1 VRDVFPSDVLAGESI
16 TIERSDA
23 SVDDRGARWFH
34 DWRRSDGEPLM
45 AAARMEDGSFLLR
58 AIDLADCVI
67 DQSGTR
73 VTVFAPSDRPA
84 DGLHH
89 LLLDQVL
96 PLVLSHRGEFVL
108 HATGVVLP
116 GGALVFAADA
126 GSGKSTLAAALSCRG
141 ADVLGDDAILLAG
154 TGERMTARA
163 AYPGVRL
170 WPDAIRAVFGVVGGA
185 GPGRAGLKTGLST
198 KRQFAPGA
206 RNLTFAVGSAPVASI
221 YQLEPAGTRATV
233 RIEPLSPREGAMALV
248 RHAYVFDICDRARLR
263 RQLDRAI
270 DCCRRTPVRRLVF
283 PHSFERLGE
292 VCAAVL
298 GDV

>member
-1 VRDVFPSDVLAGESI
+1 MRDVFPTDVLAGESI

-73 VTVFAPSDRPA
+73 VTVFVPSGRPA
-84 DGLHH
+84 DGVHH

-116 GGALVFAADA
+116 AGAVVFAADA
-126 GSGKSTLAAALSCRG
+126 GSGKSTLVAALGGRG
-141 ADVLGDDAILLAG
+141 AHVLGDDAVLLAASGPG
-154 TGERMTARA
+154 TTARA
-163 AYPGVRL
+163 AYPGLRL
-170 WPDAIRAVFGVVGGA
+170 WPDALRAVFGE
-185 GPGRAGLKTGLST
+185 AGLKAGRS
-198 KRQFAPGA
+198 KRRLGPDTAG
-206 RNLTFAVGSAPVASI
+206 LTFAAGAWPVAAI
-221 YQLEPAGTRATV
+221 YQLEPAGPREPV

-248 RHAYVFDICDRARLR
+248 RHAYIFDICDRGRLR

-270 DCCRRTPVRRLVF
+270 DCGRRTRVRRLVF
-283 PHSFERLGE
+283 PHALGRLGE

>member
-1 VRDVFPSDVLAGESI
+1 MRDVLPNDVLAGESI

-23 SVDDRGARWFH
+23 CVDDRGARWFH

-73 VTVFAPSDRPA
+73 VTVFAPSGRPP

-116 GGALVFAADA
+116 AGAVVLAADA
-126 GSGKSTLAAALSCRG
+126 GSGKSTLAAALGCRG
-141 ADVLGDDAILLAG
+141 AQVLGDDAVLLAARGPG
-154 TGERMTARA
+154 TTARA
-163 AYPGVRL
+163 AYPGLRL
-170 WPDAIRAVFGVVGGA
+170 WPDALCAVFGQAGLESGRSKRRL
-185 GPGRAGLKTGLST
+185 GPGTAGV
-198 KRQFAPGA
+198 
-206 RNLTFAVGSAPVASI
+206 TFAAGAWPVAAI
-221 YQLEPAGTRATV
+221 YQLEPAGPRAMV
-233 RIEPLSPREGAMALV
+233 RIEPLSPRDGAMALV
-248 RHAYVFDICDRARLR
+248 RHSFTFDICDRGRLR

-270 DCCRRTPVRRLVF
+270 DCGRRTAVRRLVF
-283 PHSFERLGE
+283 PHSLERLGE

>member
-1 VRDVFPSDVLAGESI
+1 VRQVLPHDVLAGESI
-16 TIERSDA
+16 TVERSDA
-23 SVDDRGARWFH
+23 CVDDRGARWFH

-58 AIDLADCVI
+58 ATDLADCVI
-67 DQSGTR
+67 DELGTR
-73 VTVFAPSDRPA
+73 VTVFVPSGKPA

-116 GGALVFAADA
+116 AGAVVFAADA
-126 GSGKSTLAAALSCRG
+126 GCGKSTLAAALGCRG
-141 ADVLGDDAILLAG
+141 AQVLGDDAILLSVSG
-154 TGERMTARA
+154 HRMSARA
-163 AYPGVRL
+163 AYPGLRL
-170 WPDAIRAVFGVVGGA
+170 WPDSIRAVFEGA
-185 GPGRAGLKTGLST
+185 GLETGPS

-206 RNLTFAVGSAPVASI
+206 KNLTFAAAAAPVAAI
-221 YQLEPAGTRATV
+221 YQLEPAGPRAKV
-233 RIEPLSPREGAMALV
+233 RIEPLSPRERAMALV
-248 RHAYVFDICDRARLR
+248 RHAYVFDICDRGRLR

-270 DCCRRTPVRRLVF
+270 DWGGRTPVRRLVF
-283 PHSFERLGE
+283 PHSLERLGE

>member
-1 VRDVFPSDVLAGESI
+1 VRDVFPTDVLAGESI

-23 SVDDRGARWFH
+23 CVNDRGARWFH

-73 VTVFAPSDRPA
+73 ITVFAPSGQPA

-108 HATGVVLP
+108 HATAVVLP

-126 GSGKSTLAAALSCRG
+126 GSGKSTLAAAVGCRG
-141 ADVLGDDAILLAG
+141 AHVLGDDAILLAG
-154 TGERMTARA
+154 SGERTTARA

-170 WPDAIRAVFGVVGGA
+170 WPDAISAVLGE
-185 GPGRAGLKTGLST
+185 AGLETGPSTTGLA
-198 KRQFAPGA
+198 KRRFAPGA
-206 RNLTFAVGSAPVASI
+206 QTLAFAAGVWPVAAI
-221 YQLEPAGTRATV
+221 YQLEPAGPRATV
-233 RIEPLSPREGAMALV
+233 RIEPLSSREGAMALV
-248 RHAYVFDICDRARLR
+248 RHAYVFDICDRGRLR

-270 DCCRRTPVRRLVF
+270 DCARRTRVRRLVY
-283 PHSFERLGE
+283 PHSLERLGE

-298 GDV
+298 ADV

>member
-1 VRDVFPSDVLAGESI
+1 VHEVFLDDVLAGESI
-16 TIERSDA
+16 TIERSEA
-23 SVDDRGARWFH
+23 RVDDRTARWFH

-45 AAARMEDGSFLLR
+45 AAARLEDGSFLLR

-73 VTVFAPSDRPA
+73 VTVFVPPDRPA

-116 GGALVFAADA
+116 AGTVVFAADA
-126 GSGKSTLAAALSCRG
+126 GSGKSTLAAALGCRG
-141 ADVLGDDAILLAG
+141 AQVLGDDAILLAG
-154 TGERMTARA
+154 SGERMTARA

-170 WPDAIRAVFGVVGGA
+170 WPDAIRAVFGGV
-185 GPGRAGLKTGLST
+185 GPGEAGLKTGHS
-198 KRQFAPGA
+198 KRQFVPGTPA
-206 RNLTFAVGSAPVASI
+206 LTFAAGAWPVAAI
-221 YQLEPAGTRATV
+221 YQLEPAGPRATV
-233 RIEPLSPREGAMALV
+233 RIEPLSPRDGAMALV

>member
-1 VRDVFPSDVLAGESI
+1 VRQVLPHDVLAGESI
-16 TIERSDA
+16 TVERSDA
-23 SVDDRGARWFH
+23 CVDDRDARWFH

-58 AIDLADCVI
+58 ATDLADCVI
-67 DQSGTR
+67 DQLGTR
-73 VTVFAPSDRPA
+73 VTVFVASGKPG

-116 GGALVFAADA
+116 AGAVLFAADA
-126 GSGKSTLAAALSCRG
+126 GCGKSTLAAALGCRG
-141 ADVLGDDAILLAG
+141 AQVLGDDAIVLSASG
-154 TGERMTARA
+154 HRMSARA
-163 AYPGVRL
+163 AYPGLRL
-170 WPDAIRAVFGVVGGA
+170 WPDSTRAVFGREVLGK
-185 GPGRAGLKTGLST
+185 AGLQTGPS

-206 RNLTFAVGSAPVASI
+206 SRLTFATAAAPVPVI
-221 YQLEPAGTRATV
+221 YQLEPAGPRAKV
-233 RIEPLSPREGAMALV
+233 RIEPLGPRERAMALI
-248 RHAYVFDICDRARLR
+248 RHAYVFDVCDRGRLR

-270 DCCRRTPVRRLVF
+270 DCGRRTLVRRLVF
-283 PHSFERLGE
+283 PHSLERLDE